1 MKNKAPVEIRL
12 FCPEDLPEVSELIRR
27 NQKHDDF
34 PDDYIRRIIMD
45 DYNFDPELHLVARST
60 TGIAGFISGVYRKT
74 SRLGNNLGWIKMLAV
89 DQPFRGRGIGSQLL
103 EQIEKKLEH
112 FKPSCIRIMDSA
124 PFSFCPGIA
133 PEYTEAYC
141 FFRRHGYRTI
151 RENIGVDVDLN
162 HAPLDTGDDEYCFKN
177 EGIFFRTCEPGDRE
191 TLLRL
196 LSDHFSPI
204 WHYTYSERF
213 SELCP
218 MTVIAHTEKQLVGF
232 ASHGFTTL
240 LDFGPVGTHPDFRR
254 KGIAS
259 VLTRKILGMIK
270 KPGVEKAFISWVGPV
285 CFYYQTIGATISR
298 IYWVMAKGELPEV
311 GVEHICEM

>member
-12 FCPEDLPEVSELIRR
+12 FCPENLPEVSELIRR

-60 TGIAGFISGVYRKT
+60 TGIAGF
-74 SRLGNNLGWIKMLAV
+74 
-89 DQPFRGRGIGSQLL
+89 
-103 EQIEKKLEH
+103 
-112 FKPSCIRIMDSA
+112 
-124 PFSFCPGIA
+124 
-133 PEYTEAYC
+133 
-141 FFRRHGYRTI
+141 
-151 RENIGVDVDLN
+151 
-162 HAPLDTGDDEYCFKN
+162 
-177 EGIFFRTCEPGDRE
+177 
-191 TLLRL
+191 
-196 LSDHFSPI
+196 
-204 WHYTYSERF
+204 
-213 SELCP
+213 
-218 MTVIAHTEKQLVGF
+218 

-270 KPGVEKAFISWVGPV
+270 KLGVEKAFISWVGPV
-285 CFYYQTIGATISR
+285 CFYYQTISATISR

-311 GVEHICEM
+311 GVEHICEI